1 MRSSYLKGLITGTV
15 LAASV
20 SMCLG
25 PRRRRALD
33 RQKGIVGRTRRAKA
47 AAGRFAK
54 DLSRTVS
61 ELVQ

>member
-15 LAASV
+15 LAASLG
-20 SMCLG
+20 MYLG
-25 PRRRRALD
+25 PRRRRALE
-33 RQKGIVGRTRRAKA
+33 RQKSIMGRTRKAKA

-54 DLSRTVS
+54 DISKTVS